1 MIKKEADNLI
11 ERPPVIVVMGHID
24 HGKSTL
30 LDFIRKTNIVEGEAG
45 SITQHIS
52 AYEVVYEKKG
62 SDRKKITFIDTPGHA
77 AFSTVRSTGA
87 CIADIAILIIS
98 AEDGVKPQTIEA
110 YKDIQQVKIPFIV
123 AINKIDKPNANI
135 QNVKNELIEN
145 EIYLEGLGGDIPF
158 VTISAQT
165 GEGIPELLDTIFL
178 IAEME
183 ELKGEKNKLA
193 SGFILESKVDT
204 QKGTEIT
211 AVIKNGTLEK
221 GNFILTNNKVSPI
234 RRLENF
240 SGEPIDKASFSSPVK
255 LIGLRDVPKAGTVF
269 TTYLTK
275 KEAESSVDNKEIDG
289 QKIVTDRA
297 GKDDDEKT
305 KILIIIRAD
314 VFGTIGAIQHEI
326 EKIEYE
332 RAIIKVISAEVG
344 DITENDVKMAGTK
357 RDTLIVGF
365 NVKISQQIKDLA
377 ERQGVKTIVVD
388 VIYKLT
394 EWLEE
399 NIKNLIPKIKVE
411 EKTGLA
417 KVVRIFSKTKSN
429 QIVGGKVK
437 EGKLTLSSEVKILR
451 RDYEIGRGIIT
462 NMQSQKIQTKEVSE
476 GDEFGMDIKSKI
488 DIAPGD
494 ILEAFIIVEK

>member
-11 ERPPVIVVMGHID
+11 ERPPVIVIMGHID

-158 VTISAQT
+158 VAISAQT